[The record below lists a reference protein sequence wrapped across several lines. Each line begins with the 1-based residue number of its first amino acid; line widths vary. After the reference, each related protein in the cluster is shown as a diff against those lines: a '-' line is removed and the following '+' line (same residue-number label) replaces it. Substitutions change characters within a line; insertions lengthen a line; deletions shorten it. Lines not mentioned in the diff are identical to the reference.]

1 MNGTA
6 ITHNTLPS
14 LHIYCYNRTC
24 LYTRYS
30 HPSPS
35 PSPSPPPHLPIPSR
49 CSYNRFIR
57 ALLPSQASAL
67 LLIREVETD
76 AKDRPTAAPENMNAT
91 QGAERGRREEETEE
105 ETEEEREERKKRGRR
120 DEETEEDRGVDGER
134 SRLERERERERKR
147 DEERRMDRGN
157 NASQCVCVDV

>member
-6 ITHNTLPS
+6 VTHNTLPS
-14 LHIYCYNRTC
+14 LHIYCYIRTC

-35 PSPSPPPHLPIPSR
+35 PFPPPSLSLFLSHLPIASR

-91 QGAERGRREEETEE
+91 RGAERKKRGRDGGRDGRRDGRREEETEE
-105 ETEEEREERKKRGRR
+105 E
-120 DEETEEDRGVDGER
+120 RGVDGE
-134 SRLERERERERKR
+134 K
-147 DEERRMDRGN
+147 
-157 NASQCVCVDV
+157 